1 MSRWQEWGFFPLDE
15 ELSLGPGAFSPY
27 LVEGIVRLGVEMPFE
42 RVPEVLSFFTQ
53 VGIGEETAREL
64 TERAGRELMEVEAA
78 EVEKLVR
85 EWCAPVAGPA
95 VQQVS
100 VDGAMVPLVG
110 GEWAEVK
117 TLAIGTVEV
126 DSGGE
131 AHAKDLSYFSRL
143 ADAQTFCRLAQGEIH
158 RRGTRTAGKV
168 CAVMDGAEWLQGFV
182 DWHCPRAVRIL
193 DFPHAAEHLS
203 SAAQA
208 TFGPGSPEVSDWL
221 GTWLHELKHGEPDRV
236 LAGLRDLP
244 VEAARDPEAAG
255 KARDEVLTYLE
266 KRRAQITYAEFV
278 AVGYPIG
285 SGIVESA
292 NKQAPE
298 ARLKGSGMHWAKPNV
313 DPMVALRAAVCSGRW
328 EQVWPPIWHRLRRR
342 HTRRACR
349 CADPEAATPAAPTTP
364 THQPAQHPRFER
376 LPQIKL
382 PAKGLML
389 NGRPTANHPWKRA
402 PLSRPRPKPSAK
414 L

>member
-1 MSRWQEWGFFPLDE
+1 MERGFSPLDE

-27 LVEGIVRLGVEMPFE
+27 LVEGIVRLGVEMAFE

-53 VGIGEETAREL
+53 LGIGEETAREL
-64 TERAGRELMEVEAA
+64 TERAGRELVEVDAA
-78 EVEKLVR
+78 EVEELEQGRCV
-85 EWCAPVAGPA
+85 PVAGPA

-126 DSGGE
+126 DGGGE
-131 AHAKDLSYFSRL
+131 VQAKDLSYFSRL
-143 ADAQTFCRLAQGEIH
+143 ADAQTFCCLAQGEIH

-182 DWHCPRAVRIL
+182 DWHCRRAVRIL

-203 SAAQA
+203 STAQA
-208 TFGPGSPEVSDWL
+208 TFRPGSPEVSDWL
-221 GTWLHELKHGEPDRV
+221 GTWLHELKHGQPDRV
-236 LAGLRDLP
+236 MAALRALP
-244 VEAARDPEAAG
+244 VEAAHDPEAAG
-255 KARDEVLTYLE
+255 KARDDVLTYLE

-278 AVGYPIG
+278 AAGYPIG
-285 SGIVESA
+285 SGIVEST
-292 NKQAPE
+292 NKQVAE
-298 ARLKGSGMHWAKPNV
+298 ARLKGSGMHWARVNV
-313 DPMVALRAAVCSGRW
+313 NPMLALRAVVCSGRW
-328 EQVWPPIWHRLRRR
+328 EQVWPPIWRGLRQR
-342 HTRRACR
+342 HIRRACR
-349 CADPEAATPAAPTTP
+349 PADPEAPTPESPSTP
-364 THQPAQHPRFER
+364 TDQPARHPRSER

-402 PLSRPRPKPSAK
+402 PLSRPRPEPSAK